1 MPAKLGEVAVALRA
15 TDGFRKNLSFS
26 TGRTFPKHVAK
37 NDVQCRPDRRESA
50 CFHLPIPRT
59 GTTLNSP
66 PSMQISS
73 LLKPEQIKLELA
85 QQKRCN
91 AINEVAQLLQGNPSV
106 TNFPGFY
113 EELLA
118 RERIESTCLG
128 NEIAFPHARTDYLK
142 GMVLAV
148 GRSPQGVWFENCGE
162 TVKLIFVIGTPK
174 RMVTDYLSVV
184 GGLARLLKDAGTR
197 QKLLAATD
205 TDEFIAALTQAEL
218 AR

>member
-1 MPAKLGEVAVALRA
+1 
-15 TDGFRKNLSFS
+15 
-26 TGRTFPKHVAK
+26 
-37 NDVQCRPDRRESA
+37 
-50 CFHLPIPRT
+50 
-59 GTTLNSP
+59 
-66 PSMQISS
+66 MQISS
-73 LLKPEQIKLELA
+73 LLKPEQIKMELT

-91 AINEVAQLLQGNPSV
+91 AINEVAQLLQSNSSV
-106 TNFPGFY
+106 INFAGFY

-184 GGLARLLKDAGTR
+184 GGLARLLKDTATR
-197 QKLLAATD
+197 EKLISAPTVE
-205 TDEFIAALTQAEL
+205 EFIATLTAAET

>member
-1 MPAKLGEVAVALRA
+1 
-15 TDGFRKNLSFS
+15 
-26 TGRTFPKHVAK
+26 
-37 NDVQCRPDRRESA
+37 
-50 CFHLPIPRT
+50 
-59 GTTLNSP
+59 
-66 PSMQISS
+66 MQISS
-73 LLKPEQIKLELA
+73 LLKPGQIKLELE

-91 AINEVAQLLQGNPSV
+91 AINEVAQLLQPNPNV
-106 TNFPGFY
+106 LNFPGFY

-142 GMVLAV
+142 GMVLAI
-148 GRSPQGVWFENCGE
+148 GRSPQGVWFENCSQ

-184 GGLARLLKDAGTR
+184 GGLARLLKDASTR
-197 QKLLAATD
+197 EQLIAAPTV
-205 TDEFIAALTQAEL
+205 DEFIAALTQAEL

>member
-1 MPAKLGEVAVALRA
+1 
-15 TDGFRKNLSFS
+15 
-26 TGRTFPKHVAK
+26 
-37 NDVQCRPDRRESA
+37 
-50 CFHLPIPRT
+50 
-59 GTTLNSP
+59 
-66 PSMQISS
+66 MQISS
-73 LLKPEQIKLELA
+73 LLKPEQIKMELA
-85 QQKRCN
+85 QVKRCN
-91 AINEVAQLLQGNPSV
+91 AINEVAQLLQNNPNV
-106 TNFPGFY
+106 TNFAGFY

-128 NEIAFPHARTDYLK
+128 NEIAFPHARTDSLK

-148 GRSPQGVWFENCGE
+148 GRSPQGVWFENSSQ

-184 GGLARLLKDAGTR
+184 GGLARLLKDPGTR
-197 QKLLAATD
+197 ESLISATN